1 MQHHQSGIRQP
12 HRLLGGMLLA
22 LLLTA
27 CGGGGGGGG
36 GGGSSSS
43 SSGSNTPSYTG
54 ITSQAV
60 VTASNADD
68 LSAGAILDAGAGGS
82 ASLVGATSNETSPPA
97 KVRSV
102 TASTAIKKALGRLD
116 YSANS
121 GAVIGAMVT
130 VSDTMPGTCAGSSGS
145 ASYSISWDDVTGDF
159 SGTISFNGYCDDG
172 DTLTGSAGFSGN
184 IDPVTDAFTAL
195 NFSTSFLTVVSG
207 VDSFTLAGSLAF
219 TAMTPVSENLSMTLD
234 LRDGAGKVYRIES
247 FLCTLTYDSPSAG
260 TDSVRVVSGRFY
272 HPDHG
277 YVDVASTSDF
287 WFTGASDYP
296 YAGVL
301 VVTGNGG
308 SQAILTANSNAQTFE
323 VKADTD
329 GNGTYETGPTVY
341 RWDSL

>member
-1 MQHHQSGIRQP
+1 MQHRQPGIRQP
-12 HRLLGGMLLA
+12 RRLLGGMFLA

-27 CGGGGGGGG
+27 CGSGGGGG

-43 SSGSNTPSYTG
+43 GSNTLSYTG
-54 ITSQAV
+54 ITSQAA

-68 LSAGAILDAGAGGS
+68 LSAGAVLDAGTGASVSLAGV
-82 ASLVGATSNETSPPA
+82 VGNETSPPA

-102 TASTAIKKALGRLD
+102 TVSTALKRALGRLD
-116 YSANS
+116 HTASS
-121 GAVIGAMVT
+121 GTVAGAMVT
-130 VSDTMPGTCAGSSGS
+130 VTDTLPGTCAVNPGT
-145 ASYSISWDDVTGDF
+145 ASFNMTADDVTGDF

-172 DTLTGSAGFSGN
+172 DTLTGEASFSGR
-184 IDPVTDAFTAL
+184 IDPVIDEFTAL
-195 NFSTSFLTVVSG
+195 NLSTSSLTVVSG
-207 VDSFTLAGSLAF
+207 ADNFTIAGSLAF
-219 TAMTPVSENLSMTLD
+219 TAMTSVSENLSMTLD
-234 LRDGAGKVYRIES
+234 IRDGTGKMYRIEN
-247 FLCTLTYDSPSAG
+247 FLCALAYNSPSSG

-287 WFTGASDYP
+287 LFTGASDYP

-301 VVTGNGG
+301 VVTGRGG
-308 SQAILTANSNAQTFE
+308 SKAILTAHSDAQTFE

-329 GNGTYETGPTVY
+329 GNGAYETGPTVY

>member
-1 MQHHQSGIRQP
+1 MQHHKSGIRQP
-12 HRLLGGMLLA
+12 RRLLGGMFLA

-36 GGGSSSS
+36 GS
-43 SSGSNTPSYTG
+43 SSGSGSNTLSYTG
-54 ITSQAV
+54 ITSQAAI
-60 VTASNADD
+60 TASNADD

-82 ASLVGATSNETSPPA
+82 ASLVGAMSNETSPPA

-121 GAVIGAMVT
+121 GVVIGAMVT

-145 ASYSISWDDVTGDF
+145 ASYSISWDDVAGDF

-172 DTLTGSAGFSGN
+172 VTLTGTAGFSGN

-195 NFSTSFLTVVSG
+195 SLSTSSLTVVSG
-207 VDSFTLAGSLAF
+207 ADNFTIAGSLAF
-219 TAMTPVSENLSMTLD
+219 TAITSSSDNLSMTLNI
-234 LRDGAGKVYRIES
+234 RDGTGKVYRIEN
-247 FLCTLTYDSPSAG
+247 FLCVLTYDLPFLG
-260 TDSVRVVSGRFY
+260 MDSVRFVSGRFY

-277 YVDVASTSDF
+277 YVDVVSLSDF
-287 WFTGASDYP
+287 RFTLASYYP
-296 YAGVL
+296 YVGVL
-301 VVTGNGG
+301 VVTGSSG
-308 SQAILTANSNAQTFE
+308 SQARLTANGDSQTFQVE
-323 VKADTD
+323 TDTD
-329 GNGTYETGPTVY
+329 GNGAYETGPTVY